1 MRVSNISWL
10 AKQSEIRWDEENTI
24 SLSVRSGMW
33 RLGET
38 VSNSKI
44 GQARPIARHWK
55 RERRRRWREKKQAAN
70 HTILCDC
77 YCRYR
82 NDAMERDGECVTSK
96 SDSLKKNINRSLS
109 DLTRFKM
116 LNGCQAHTHT
126 HTHIHS
132 NWHKSLHG
140 KCSSFFA
147 QAARSKRFIRWM
159 AWASPSSGI
168 FVKLWLSVEIS
179 DQYYGRA
186 LCKPHEF
193 CRDLLKLLSG
203 ALIILHSDSM
213 IRNTHSASMLT
224 SISTLLLF
232 LFSPVCLLTGK
243 TFIYIFRL

>member
-126 HTHIHS
+126 HIYTRIDINLYMGNAHPFS
-132 NWHKSLHG
+132 LKPLVPSVSFAEWHELRPQVEFSWNYD
-140 KCSSFFA
+140 F
-147 QAARSKRFIRWM
+147 RW
-159 AWASPSSGI
+159 
-168 FVKLWLSVEIS
+168 K
-179 DQYYGRA
+179 
-186 LCKPHEF
+186 
-193 CRDLLKLLSG
+193 
-203 ALIILHSDSM
+203 
-213 IRNTHSASMLT
+213 
-224 SISTLLLF
+224 
-232 LFSPVCLLTGK
+232 
-243 TFIYIFRL
+243 